1 MATPVN
7 CPNCGSTLAPG
18 VMACARCGHRLIVE
32 PAEEPAPVAGP
43 QFPRPATAAPP
54 PAASLDLQQM
64 LADIRARWGVVQT
77 PIFTAAIAL
86 AAAALLIATF
96 AHISY
101 TTAAAAAVNRKLN
114 DQVWFTLATGCA
126 LAAAAL
132 LVLVR
137 FQSGPPRPAPAK
149 NPDLRVALGLAGLTA
164 LFALVGLI
172 IGLGGRFDA
181 SDSWLRY
188 AQVFAFLALGWLV
201 ISRPIP
207 SSFGTVTAV
216 NAGLIIGGLAM
227 VALLIGQFMG
237 LSNNNDTYVGG
248 LSWQALG
255 IAGITLAF
263 GWFLGMRPKGE

>member
-18 VMACARCGHRLIVE
+18 VMACARCGHKLNVE
-32 PAEEPAPVAGP
+32 PEAEPAAAPGP
-43 QFPRPATAAPP
+43 DFSRPATAAPP
-54 PAASLDLQQM
+54 PPASLDIQQV
-64 LADIRARWGVVQT
+64 LADIRARWGVAQT

-101 TTAAAAAVNRKLN
+101 LTAGAAAGNRKLN

-137 FQSGPPRPAPAK
+137 FQSGPPRPATAK

-164 LFALVGLI
+164 LFAVVGLI
-172 IGLGGRFDA
+172 IGLGGRFSA

-188 AQVFAFLALGWLV
+188 AQVFAFLAVGWLV

-207 SSFGTVTAV
+207 SSLGTVTAV
-216 NAGLIIGGLAM
+216 NAGLIVGGVAM
-227 VALLIGQFMG
+227 IALLIGQFMG
-237 LSNNNDTYVGG
+237 LSSSNDTYVGG

-255 IAGITLAF
+255 IAGITLVF
-263 GWFLGMRPKGE
+263 GWFLGMQPKGE